1 MIIGLCTIELFI
13 PGAASLKEKRRRLK
27 PLLHQLRKR
36 FEVAAAEVEHQD
48 VWQSAVVAIV
58 TVANESDHLYAVLDR
73 AVRWVDEK
81 YRDVDVVDWQV
92 ELI

>member
-1 MIIGLCTIELFI
+1 MIIGLCTIEIFI
-13 PGAASLKEKRRRLK
+13 PGAASLKDKRRRLK
-27 PLLHQLRKR
+27 PLLHQLRRR

-48 VWQSAVVAIV
+48 VWQSAVVAVV
-58 TVANESDHLYAVLDR
+58 TVANEADHVYAVLDH
-73 AVRWVDEK
+73 AVRWVDEN